1 MVQKRLRGR
10 WGKLGIDS
18 KSRNWLKDEFPIT
31 KNLLEELVTEGK
43 LSWEQLIKRFK
54 DNKYKLFDIP
64 KNLGQIA
71 RLGRDIRRRKE
82 KMKTT
87 DDPRYFEECKKLI
100 ASWEHE
106 AKQRKWLVKAVSKKV
121 DISNKGAIRHQNR
134 KGQKS
139 PYLYFRVYW
148 WGKKRVAYL
157 GEESQFK
164 TAFKRQSK
172 FKDYDKYLL
181 DQGRKAFLKKLG
193 ESAFRTDSSIL
204 QKKLYQERLLDQV

>member
-18 KSRNWLKDEFPIT
+18 KSRNWLRDEFPIT
-31 KNLLEELVTEGK
+31 KNLLEELVTEGE

-64 KNLGQIA
+64 KNLGRIA

-121 DISNKGAIRHQNR
+121 DISNKGAI
-134 KGQKS
+134 
-139 PYLYFRVYW
+139 
-148 WGKKRVAYL
+148 
-157 GEESQFK
+157 K
-164 TAFKRQSK
+164 TSK
-172 FKDYDKYLL
+172 
-181 DQGRKAFLKKLG
+181 
-193 ESAFRTDSSIL
+193 
-204 QKKLYQERLLDQV
+204 